1 MSDSLDFLEVEG
13 KIVEALKTVYDP
25 EIPVN
30 IYDLGLIYEIDV
42 EEQGEVK
49 IDMTLTAPN
58 CPVVD
63 MLLMDV
69 ESAVQGV
76 EGIEKVKVNLVFDPP
91 WDKSMLSEEAK
102 LDLGL
107 L

>member
-1 MSDSLDFLEVEG
+1 MDILETEG
-13 KIVEALKTVYDP
+13 KIVEELKKVYDP

-30 IYDLGLIYEIDV
+30 VYDLGLIYEIDITDDNTANI
-42 EEQGEVK
+42 K
-49 IDMTLTAPN
+49 MTLTAPN
-58 CPVVD
+58 CPMVD
-63 MLLMDV
+63 MLLTDV
-69 ESAVQGV
+69 ENMVGTV
-76 EGIEKVKVNLVFDPP
+76 EGIEKVNIELVFDPP